1 MRPAS
6 IYTYLGKLGLA
17 VSLIVASAV
26 VHHFQDVTTDRE
38 ALVRD
43 FEKALQQQEAR
54 ARQTLHDFVADYRGE
69 KESPQTNGG
78 SMGADEGSPWDDE
91 ETQEADERAQ
101 RDDEGPGQ
109 AGQELGHTDPGAR
122 QDDEGPGQAD
132 QVALQNDQR
141 SQHPDNGAQQV
152 DEETQEADERA
163 QRDDEGPGQ
172 ADQELGHTDPGA
184 QRDDEGSGQAG
195 QASQQADE
203 RSLREEASRIRK
215 LKSLF
220 EDKGLVLAV
229 FKDVQPVFWSHN
241 HIPLQGQPPEVETGV
256 SDLQNGWYY
265 HYKRE
270 AGDHTYVV
278 YYLVKQDYKYQNQF
292 LVNRFHEALPQACDK
307 FFVSD
312 RQDEGHGIYSSDGTY
327 LFSLVLRR
335 EAALETTCGWRSTL
349 SKLLAIAG
357 TLAFLFF
364 TFRYFSGL
372 FQAGRRLVGLAG
384 FVITVAAVRMF
395 SFLLEIPRVLY
406 DTTLFSPELYATS
419 DMLPSLGDLLV
430 NVGLVA
436 VIGYFLF
443 SNLRR
448 ISLQVNM
455 GQATRLISAFGL
467 FLLIYL
473 MCGLSLKLI
482 EGLVINS
489 DLNLNVNFI
498 FKLDAYSMI
507 GFLIIGLIF
516 FAFFFFSIV
525 LCRLAYGI
533 LKEKKR
539 FWQACLAYLLIL
551 AGLTWV
557 FIGVTPLLWML
568 TLVAI
573 AVFWLD
579 LQGTTPQKS
588 FSALITALFLFSLI
602 STFAMYRFNE
612 EKDRE
617 IRKSLVLHLAS
628 EQDPVAEFL
637 FLEME
642 EALFHDNQLQSLI
655 RHDPY
660 NEALIYNYLQYHY
673 FYDFWEKY
681 DLQVTICRPGE
692 PLLIKPANIEV
703 PCADFFEDYI
713 HSYGKE
719 TVSDR
724 FIYLDN
730 DTGRNSYITK
740 ITTGEGEPDDH
751 LTYHLYIEFDAK
763 FIARDMGFPELL
775 IDDAIDLNRKLIN
788 YSHATYKSR
797 YLVNEFGPFSYN
809 VSAAVYP
816 EPEEEFTYFDFDGH
830 CHLMY
835 QKDEE
840 TLILISRSHST
851 IIEAI
856 APFSYLFITFF
867 LLVAAFWLLVNQ
879 RTPSHLVRM
888 TFRRRVQYSMIAILL
903 VAALSI
909 GGVSAWFIY
918 NIYENKNQSFLNEK
932 AHSILLELEED
943 LADDRVLHPGM
954 EYFLYDLLLQYA
966 NVFFTDINLYN
977 PEGWLVASSR
987 PKVFEEGLVGRTMD
1001 PVAHHKMRG
1010 EQRSQFAHNERIG
1023 KLDYLSAY
1031 TPLYNRF
1038 NEKLGYLN
1046 LPYFAKQSELRN
1058 EVSFFLVA
1066 FVNIYLLLVVL
1077 TVVVALFVS
1086 SYVTKPLQLIR
1097 DNMAKVQLGRKNSK
1111 IDWRRED
1118 EIGSLVREYNRMIDE
1133 LAVSARLLAQS
1144 ERESAWREMARQ
1156 VAHEIK
1162 NPLTPM
1168 RLNVQYLEKAWKEKA
1183 PDWDKRLERFTKTMI
1198 EQIDNLSVIAG
1209 EFSHFAQMPAG
1220 KKESLDLRQLL
1231 PEVLDLYKDMEKV
1244 DIRLQLPEDR
1254 EPMVVFADRN
1264 QLLRV
1269 FNNLIRNAIQ
1279 SYPKGE
1285 KAEIEVTC
1293 RAEEGQY
1300 RVEVSDQGCGI
1311 PEDLKHNI
1319 FSPYFTTKT
1328 KGMGL
1333 GLSMVKHIIEGF
1345 GGQVF
1350 FSSREGEGSTFGFH
1364 LPAAAT
1370 DPGTHTDDSR

>member
-6 IYTYLGKLGLA
+6 IYNYLGKIGLA
-17 VSLIVASAV
+17 VILILASALAF
-26 VHHFQDVTTDRE
+26 HFQDVTADSE
-38 ALVRD
+38 AFVQD
-43 FEKALQQQEAR
+43 FEDALQQQEAL
-54 ARQTLHDFVADYRGE
+54 ARKTLHTFIADYGAGE
-69 KESPQTNGG
+69 EAIRKNASHIRKLN
-78 SMGADEGSPWDDE
+78 SLFADEG
-91 ETQEADERAQ
+91 
-101 RDDEGPGQ
+101 
-109 AGQELGHTDPGAR
+109 L
-122 QDDEGPGQAD
+122 
-132 QVALQNDQR
+132 L
-141 SQHPDNGAQQV
+141 
-152 DEETQEADERA
+152 
-163 QRDDEGPGQ
+163 
-172 ADQELGHTDPGA
+172 
-184 QRDDEGSGQAG
+184 
-195 QASQQADE
+195 
-203 RSLREEASRIRK
+203 
-215 LKSLF
+215 
-220 EDKGLVLAV
+220 LAV
-229 FKDVQPVFWSHN
+229 FEDGEPVFWSHN
-241 HIPLQGQPPEVETGV
+241 HIPLQDHPPDAEAGV

-265 HYKRE
+265 HYKQE
-270 AGDHTYVV
+270 EGNKTHVV

-292 LVNRFHEALPQACDK
+292 LVNRFHEALPQVSDK
-307 FFVSD
+307 FFLSD
-312 RQDEGHGIYSSDGTY
+312 RPDEGYSIHGDEGTY
-327 LFSLVLRR
+327 LFSLVLRS
-335 EAALETTCGWRSTL
+335 EAVLEATCGWL
-349 SKLLAIAG
+349 SVLSRLLAIAG
-357 TLAFLFF
+357 TLTFLFF

-372 FQAGRRLVGLAG
+372 FQAGKRLTGLAG
-384 FVITVAAVRMF
+384 FVATVVAVRVI
-395 SFLLEIPRVLY
+395 SFLLEVPRVLY

-419 DMLPSLGDLLV
+419 DILPSLGDLLV

-436 VIGYFLF
+436 VIGYYLF

-448 ISLQVNM
+448 ISVQVNPGM
-455 GQATRLISAFGL
+455 ARRLIAGFFP

-473 MCGLSLKLI
+473 ICGLSLYLI

-498 FKLDAYSMI
+498 FKLDTYSLI
-507 GFLIIGLIF
+507 GFLVIGLIF

-525 LCRLAYGI
+525 LCRLAYSI
-533 LKEKKR
+533 LKGRKR
-539 FWQACLAYLLIL
+539 FWQVCVASLLLL

-557 FIGVTPLLWML
+557 FPGLTPLLWML

-573 AVFWLD
+573 AVFQLD
-579 LQGTTPQKS
+579 LQSSTPQKI
-588 FSALITALFLFSLI
+588 FSALVIALFLFSLI

-617 IRKSLVLHLAS
+617 IRKNLVLHLAS

-637 FLEME
+637 FLETE

-655 RHDPY
+655 RQDPY
-660 NEALIYNYLQYHY
+660 NETLIYNYLQYHY

-681 DLQVTICRPGE
+681 DLQVTVCRPDE
-692 PLLIKPANIEV
+692 LLLVKPANIEV
-703 PCADFFEDYI
+703 ACAEFFETYI

-719 TVSDR
+719 TVSDH

-730 DTGRNSYITK
+730 NTGRNSYITR
-740 ITTGEGEPDDH
+740 ITTGEGEPGDH
-751 LTYHLYIEFDAK
+751 PVYHLYIEFDAK

-775 IDDAIDLNRKLIN
+775 IDDAIDLNRELIN
-788 YSHATYKSR
+788 YSHATYKSG

-816 EPEEEFTYFDFDGH
+816 EPEDEFTFFDFDGH

-851 IIEAI
+851 LIEAI

-867 LLVAAFWLLVNQ
+867 VLVAAFWLLVNN
-879 RTPSHLVRM
+879 RKPSHLIRM

-918 NIYENKNQSFLNEK
+918 NTYENKNLSFLNEK

-966 NVFFTDINLYN
+966 NVFFTDINLYG
-977 PEGWLVASSR
+977 PDGLLVASSR

-1001 PVAHHKMRG
+1001 PVAYHKMRA
-1010 EQRSQFAHNERIG
+1010 EQRSQFVHNERIG
-1023 KLDYLSAY
+1023 KLAYLSAY

-1077 TVVVALFVS
+1077 AVVVALFVS
-1086 SYVTKPLQLIR
+1086 SYVTRPLQLIR
-1097 DNMAKVQLGRKNSK
+1097 DNMARVQLGRKNSK
-1111 IDWRRED
+1111 IEWSRED

-1133 LAVSARLLAQS
+1133 LAVSARLLARS

-1168 RLNVQYLEKAWKEKA
+1168 RLNVQYLEKAWKEEA

-1209 EFSHFAQMPAG
+1209 EFSDFAKMPAG

-1231 PEVLDLYKDMEKV
+1231 PEVLDLYKDFEKV
-1244 DIRLQLPEDR
+1244 HIRLHMPEDK

-1285 KAEIEVTC
+1285 GATIEVTC
-1293 RAEEGQY
+1293 RAEEKHY
-1300 RVEVSDQGCGI
+1300 RVEVSDHGCGI
-1311 PEDLKHNI
+1311 PEDLKQNI

-1333 GLSMVKHIIEGF
+1333 GLSMVKHIIESF

-1350 FSSREGEGSTFGFH
+1350 FSSREGEGSTFGFQ
-1364 LPAAAT
+1364 LPAADPSPAT
-1370 DPGTHTDDSR
+1370 RYTPGAPPHH